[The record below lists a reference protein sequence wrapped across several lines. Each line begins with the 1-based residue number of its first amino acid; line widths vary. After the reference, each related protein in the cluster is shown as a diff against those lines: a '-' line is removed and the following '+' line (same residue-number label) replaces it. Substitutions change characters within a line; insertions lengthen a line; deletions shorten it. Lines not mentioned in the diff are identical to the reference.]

1 MTVQENLRFREKVS
15 YGFGDLA
22 SCLYWQTF
30 MLYLTFYYTDV
41 FGLSALA
48 AAALLGLSRSLD
60 AFFDP
65 IMGMIGDRT
74 KTRWGKYRPFLLW
87 LCVPFALAGVLT
99 FTTPGDT
106 MVIRLES
113 GFAGFARAGFGI
125 MAVCFQGVAHL
136 MYALHLG
143 YVSTACDNLC
153 SMANSLKM
161 EVTGRLIWAFFS
173 YNALMLLYTAINIP
187 YTAMLGVLTPNPNE
201 RTSLSSIKFVGAF
214 LGGIIISFGLLKC
227 VKWLGPN
234 NPAMGWQLSFTVIGV
249 AVVAFFLITFFNTQ
263 ERVSPPKE
271 QKTSVARDLGD
282 LFTNWPWIV
291 LLATTIT
298 FILFVA
304 ARGSVTVHYFKYY
317 VGNQTVSLPSWLPG
331 VGGTQQWQFDD
342 LVSWFNGTGQISSL
356 LGVIA
361 LPFFVSKVGKKIAF
375 VTIFTVA
382 IACTA
387 SFYFLKPGQLLLIFG
402 INLIG
407 SFTGGPLSA
416 LLWAMYAD
424 TADYAEW
431 KKGRRATGLIFSA
444 SIFSQKQGWAIGAAV
459 ALGLMS
465 TVGFQANAVQ
475 TPESLNGLLRLMS
488 LIPAGIGV
496 ISAIILVALYP
507 LTEAKVAQIST
518 ELKARRANAD
528 TATNPS

>member
-1 MTVQENLRFREKVS
+1 
-15 YGFGDLA
+15 
-22 SCLYWQTF
+22 
-30 MLYLTFYYTDV
+30 
-41 FGLSALA
+41 
-48 AAALLGLSRSLD
+48 
-60 AFFDP
+60 
-65 IMGMIGDRT
+65 MIGDRT

-106 MVIRLES
+106 MVVRLES
-113 GFAGFARAGFGI
+113 GFAGFVRAGFGV
-125 MAVCFQGVAHL
+125 MAVGFQGLGRL
-136 MYALHLG
+136 MHALHLG
-143 YVSTACDNLC
+143 YISGACENIT
-153 SMANSLKM
+153 SMANSLKA
-161 EVTGRLIWAFFS
+161 EVTGRLIWAFFT

-187 YTAMLGVLTPNPNE
+187 YTAMLGVLTPNPND

-249 AVVAFFLITFFNTQ
+249 AVVAFFLVTFFNTR
-263 ERVSPPKE
+263 ERVSPPKA
-271 QKTSVARDLGD
+271 QKTSVLRDLGD

-317 VGNQTVSLPSWLPG
+317 VGNQTVSLPSWLPS

-342 LVSWFNGTGQISSL
+342 LVSWFNGTGQIASL

-361 LPFFVSKVGKKIAF
+361 LPFFVNKVGKKIAF
-375 VTIFTVA
+375 VSIFIIA

-387 SFYFLKPGQLLLIFG
+387 SFYLLKPDQLLLIFG
-402 INLIG
+402 INLVG

-465 TVGFQANAVQ
+465 SVGFQANAAQ
-475 TPESLNGLLRLMS
+475 SPESLNGLLLLMS

-496 ISAIILVALYP
+496 LSLFIFVPLYR
-507 LTEAKVAQIST
+507 LNEAKITQIST
-518 ELKARRANAD
+518 ELKSRRASED
-528 TATNPS
+528 VSPATT